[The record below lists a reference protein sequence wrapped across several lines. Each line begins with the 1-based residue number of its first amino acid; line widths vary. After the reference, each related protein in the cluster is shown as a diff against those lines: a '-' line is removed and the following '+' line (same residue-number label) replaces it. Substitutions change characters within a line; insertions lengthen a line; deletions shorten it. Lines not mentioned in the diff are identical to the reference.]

1 MTREGMQTR
10 AKNAEAH
17 PGNIVKTAA
26 APRRTSAQV
35 KADKQAAAEVKE
47 KADQAQQ
54 TKLREIARLEA
65 ASKGAHI
72 EFSSTRR

>member
-1 MTREGMQTR
+1 MAREGMQTR

-17 PGNIVKTAA
+17 PGNVLKTTT

-35 KADKQAAAEVKE
+35 KADKKAAAEVKE

-54 TKLREIARLEA
+54 TRLREIARLEA
-65 ASKGAHI
+65 ASKGAHV
-72 EFSSTRR
+72 EFSSTE